1 MMPSPHPITYR
12 LAAVAVHVFTALGA
26 TCAFYA
32 TIAVFEQRWEAVF
45 AWLGLAFLIDGIDG
59 TFARMVDVER
69 RLPLVS
75 GDRLDLVV
83 DYTTYVFVPALALLQ
98 RGYFTGPWGHFLV
111 AALLLS
117 SLYHFADLGN
127 KSDDHC
133 FVGFPA
139 IWNIVAFHIFA
150 FDLSQPVT
158 AVVVMVCVALTFVRW
173 RWVHPM
179 RVQAMW
185 PITLS
190 LTALWLIAAL
200 WTVMQGLPASGWAT
214 VIFAVTLMWGL
225 GLSLAWRW
233 VPEV

>member
-1 MMPSPHPITYR
+1 MPSPPPLAYR
-12 LAAVAVHVFTALGA
+12 VAAIAVHVFTALGA
-26 TCAFYA
+26 VCAFYA

-69 RLPLVS
+69 RLPLFS
-75 GDRLDLVV
+75 GDRLDIVV

-98 RGYFTGPWGHFLV
+98 RGYLTGPLGQVLA

-139 IWNIVAFHIFA
+139 IWNIVAFNIFA
-150 FDLSQPVT
+150 FDLSQPAT
-158 AVVVMVCVALTFVRW
+158 AGVVIV
-173 RWVHPM
+173 
-179 RVQAMW
+179 
-185 PITLS
+185 LS
-190 LTALWLIAAL
+190 LIH
-200 WTVMQGLPASGWAT
+200 
-214 VIFAVTLMWGL
+214 I
-225 GLSLAWRW
+225 
-233 VPEV
+233 